1 MKRPELKRIGRL
13 SGRNVPYPPP
23 PPPAPRQAAT
33 CKCTHSSTTTTIP
46 DRIVEAAQAG
56 AVWQWWPTRASRPAI
71 RDRIS
76 AGIVLHF
83 LTRSPSL
90 LFLSP
95 FFASKYLEPEQF
107 FPSSGWKYGEVGVVC
122 FTSTGQTWNQSSS
135 GAISSIKMNSFVQ
148 KPWPASSGPPDGA
161 SCAPAFV
168 SPAAPTAATR
178 PLL

>member
-1 MKRPELKRIGRL
+1 MVGTSPILLLHLLPPARQPPANAHI
-13 SGRNVPYPPP
+13 PPP
-23 PPPAPRQAAT
+23 PPPFQIESWRQRKQGPYGSGGLLGPAVRPLEIESPLELFYTFSLAAAPR
-33 CKCTHSSTTTTIP
+33 
-46 DRIVEAAQAG
+46 
-56 AVWQWWPTRASRPAI
+56 
-71 RDRIS
+71 
-76 AGIVLHF
+76 
-83 LTRSPSL
+83 PSL

-107 FPSSGWKYGEVGVVC
+107 FPSSAWKYGEVGVVC

-168 SPAAPTAATR
+168 SPAAPAAATR
-178 PLL
+178 ALL